1 MKEQL
6 AGDRLAS
13 KLLTI
18 VVLVLTIVGIL
29 LTINKYFYLEFFMGI
44 TMIENRLLIHYAGQS
59 TSAR

>member
-44 TMIENRLLIHYAGQS
+44 TMIENRLLIHHAGQS